1 MTFGEILIL
10 NGLSAFENNYFI
22 YFQQP
27 INFQAL
33 NNFILY
39 KAKKSNKRHA
49 NSTFA
54 IGGVLCSADSFMVAE
69 NLYLRMNFCAGM
81 PAHRKSA
88 KRYASCFK
96 RNHSLE
102 TAKLRTRND

>member
-10 NGLSAFENNYFI
+10 NGLSAFENNYLI

-54 IGGVLCSADSFMVAE
+54 IGGVLCSADSFVVIESSA
-69 NLYLRMNFCAGM
+69 LRINISGKN

-88 KRYASCFK
+88 KRWQ
-96 RNHSLE
+96 
-102 TAKLRTRND
+102 